1 MHTLANFPF
10 VQSPAKLLY
19 KDWIEIVA
27 QILADMQHVLYSA
40 AESFK

>member
-1 MHTLANFPF
+1 MHNPANFPF
-10 VQSPAKLLY
+10 VQSSAKLLH

-27 QILADMQHVLYSA
+27 QILAEMQHVLYSA